1 MDVREFAR
9 RAEISL
15 SLAYQVIA
23 EGRVKHR
30 RVGQRGRRGVIRID
44 EEALREFLE
53 ETRVQIAE

>member
-1 MDVREFAR
+1 MTVAEFAR

-30 RVGQRGRRGVIRID
+30 RVGQRGR
-44 EEALREFLE
+44 
-53 ETRVQIAE
+53 AE